1 VGDLAGTAK
10 RFAAALRQTN
20 VLDLALVLQLLQ
32 LLDSLLDR
40 SDTVES

>member
-1 VGDLAGTAK
+1 VGDLAGTAE
-10 RFAAALRQTN
+10 RLAAALGQTN

-32 LLDSLLDR
+32 LLNSLLNR